1 MRTRAL
7 SLASAALALAALAPL
22 PAHAQPARPDAP
34 AARTE
39 GTVVRIDEGLFVVDL
54 GRATGVGTGS
64 TYTVYRPLTVRH
76 PLTGRVLR
84 DRFPI
89 GTIVL
94 EHAGDA
100 LSVGRPR
107 ERLSRP
113 VMVGDVVV
121 PEAVVP
127 VALPSRP
134 LPPSPSRAAPAPR
147 AAPATD
153 VIAAPA
159 PPQPPVTPRLPPPP
173 PPPAAQSTE
182 ERALLA
188 AFIDTLSQPPE
199 ARIARYERYLAEH
212 PASPFAPAVRAELVT
227 LLQSAVAAPPGGP
240 HGSGP
245 NLSVED
251 LAPTSLRT
259 GEPAVIAVQF
269 EPESPIVEGA
279 LYYRR
284 VGASTYDRVA
294 ARVEG
299 DGYLRAEI
307 PPAMVTP
314 GGFEYFVE
322 VALPD
327 GHTAPVVARASAP
340 RRVEVLPPPQAPPPL
355 TGRTRIDLR
364 GEYADVGTR
373 TIGGVQRVQ
382 RFFVVEGDFLQRLE
396 PRWLYGYRVGFGV
409 YDGDALPLA
418 QLTSMTPTVHTRVI
432 YGYHEL
438 EFAPS
443 DFVHLIARVQVGVF
457 QSGLVFGAQARV
469 RMGNE
474 RRTNIVLGG
483 DLLGEVGQRAFFAFN
498 FAPLDRLPMMAQG
511 EVFNQSVAVGD
522 PMFRFIAQA
531 GWRFAPWLT
540 VSLRGSYQLRNI
552 ENGGFGVGL
561 NTTFDW

>member
-1 MRTRAL
+1 M
-7 SLASAALALAALAPL
+7 
-22 PAHAQPARPDAP
+22 
-34 AARTE
+34 
-39 GTVVRIDEGLFVVDL
+39 
-54 GRATGVGTGS
+54 
-64 TYTVYRPLTVRH
+64 
-76 PLTGRVLR
+76 LR

-89 GTIVL
+89 GVIVL
-94 EHAGDA
+94 DHAGDT
-100 LSVGRPR
+100 LSVARPR

-113 VMVGDVVV
+113 AVVGDVVV
-121 PEAVVP
+121 PEAIV
-127 VALPSRP
+127 
-134 LPPSPSRAAPAPR
+134 RAAPPTAPT
-147 AAPATD
+147 PG
-153 VIAAPA
+153 A
-159 PPQPPVTPRLPPPP
+159 PPPPPPRLPPPP
-173 PPPAAQSTE
+173 PPAPGGDSE
-182 ERALLA
+182 EHALFLA
-188 AFIDTLSQPPE
+188 FLDTLTQPPE
-199 ARIARYERYLAEH
+199 VRVHRYERYLNEH
-212 PASPFAPAVRAELVT
+212 PRSRFAAAVRSEIVA
-227 LLQSAVAAPPGGP
+227 LLQAAVAAPPNSE
-240 HGSGP
+240 HGSQP
-245 NLSVED
+245 NLFVED
-251 LAPTSLRT
+251 RAPTSLRT
-259 GEPAVIAVQF
+259 GEPAVIAIQF
-269 EPESPIVEGA
+269 EAESPVTEGA

-284 VGASTYDRVA
+284 VGASTYDRVT

-299 DGYLRAEI
+299 DGYLRAEV
-307 PPAMVTP
+307 PPAMVRP

-322 VALPD
+322 VALPE
-327 GHTAPVVARASAP
+327 GRSAPVVASASAP

-373 TIGGVQRVQ
+373 MVGGVQRVQ

-418 QLTSMTPTVHTRVI
+418 QLTTMTPTVHTRVI

-443 DFVHLIARVQVGVF
+443 DFVHLITRVQIGVY
-457 QSGLVFGAQARV
+457 QSGLVLGAQARV

-483 DLLGEVGQRAFFAFN
+483 DLLGEVGQRAFFTFN

-511 EVFNQSVAVGD
+511 EVFNQSVAAGD

-552 ENGGFGVGL
+552 ENGGFGAGL